1 MVGQMSGYYALQVK
15 LKTDFCFCQ
24 LDQYPLDPH
33 FRAARQSGQIEV
45 WELDE
50 GMLHW
55 GLRAAAMDLPFLP
68 TRIGIG
74 TDIINQPGFEF
85 IDSPYEDGETF
96 GAMPAINL
104 EAALIHAHRSDVK
117 GNILTMSPDPFFD
130 ELFSVP
136 RFIHTQ
142 VLKKLLRRQSWIWR
156 RMLVLHF

>member
-1 MVGQMSGYYALQVK
+1 
-15 LKTDFCFCQ
+15 
-24 LDQYPLDPH
+24 
-33 FRAARQSGQIEV
+33 
-45 WELDE
+45 
-50 GMLHW
+50 
-55 GLRAAAMDLPFLP
+55 MDLPFLP

-96 GAMPAINL
+96 VAMPAINL
-104 EAALIHAHRSDVK
+104 DAVLIHVHRSDVK

-130 ELFSVP
+130 ELFS
-136 RFIHTQ
+136 RAALILTQ